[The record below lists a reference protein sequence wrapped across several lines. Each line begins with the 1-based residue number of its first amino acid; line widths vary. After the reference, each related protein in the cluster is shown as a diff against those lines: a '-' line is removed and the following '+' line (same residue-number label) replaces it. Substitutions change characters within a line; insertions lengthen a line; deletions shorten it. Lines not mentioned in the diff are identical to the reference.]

1 MSVKFNV
8 HTSVNLGYN
17 FPSIDESDLEFAS
30 HLPRDVLLNKNL
42 KLEGLPKVKEPY
54 YSRNPISKCFDAKE
68 SNDGVNDS
76 PLYELL
82 AKNQEYLK
90 HYQLELTFSRSP
102 NNVSKDSHNI
112 KQDNDLGQK
121 NRGIKRSRQT
131 IEENASETNATQAQ
145 PSSIYKTPI
154 PNKTIFFS
162 SSASSKKKNTTNL
175 LQSTPVSDMG
185 EASGKKPNILLAK
198 LKAFKMDKAEFLNLP
213 IKSVTEKTT
222 AIRHDNADE
231 ESMEMTSDY
240 DHLACHAG
248 NIMRMAVDSTM
259 LGSSYN
265 ESFSPTFNNTFGGND
280 SILGLQ
286 SRKRY
291 NDFFDDEADK
301 SLIESMKSRWNSG
314 LNRMKAKVI
323 DINADELQ
331 QAVQAD

>member
-1 MSVKFNV
+1 MSVKYNV

-17 FPSIDESDLEFAS
+17 FPSIDESDIDFAS
-30 HLPRDVLLNKNL
+30 HLPRDALLNKNL
-42 KLEGLPKVKEPY
+42 RLEMLPHSKEPY
-54 YSRNPISKCFDAKE
+54 YSKSPITKCYDAKLTNNE
-68 SNDGVNDS
+68 INDS
-76 PLYELL
+76 PLYEILVD
-82 AKNQEYLK
+82 NQENIK
-90 HYQLELTFSRSP
+90 NYQLELPFTGNS
-102 NNVSKDSHNI
+102 NKDSKTNS
-112 KQDNDLGQK
+112 KPNDLESK
-121 NRGIKRSRQT
+121 NRGIKRPRQT
-131 IEENASETNATQAQ
+131 IEENVGETNNVQTQ
-145 PSSIYKTPI
+145 PSSVYKTPI
-154 PNKTIFFS
+154 LNKTIFFS
-162 SSASSKKKNTTNL
+162 SSASSKKKNSTNL
-175 LQSTPVSDMG
+175 LQSTPVSDIG
-185 EASGKKPNILLAK
+185 DASGMKSNILLAK
-198 LKAFKMDKAEFLNLP
+198 LKAVKMDKAEFLNLP
-213 IKSVTEKTT
+213 IKPTAEKTSI
-222 AIRHDNADE
+222 IRHDNPEE
-231 ESMEMTSDY
+231 ESVGMTSDY

-301 SLIESMKSRWNSG
+301 SLIETMKSRWNSG

>member
-8 HTSVNLGYN
+8 HASVNLGYN
-17 FPSIDESDLEFAS
+17 FPSIDESDIDFAN
-30 HLPRDVLLNKNL
+30 HLPRDALLNKNL
-42 KLEGLPKVKEPY
+42 RLDMLPH
-54 YSRNPISKCFDAKE
+54 AKE
-68 SNDGVNDS
+68 SYYSNSPITKCYDTKVSNNGIKDS
-76 PLYELL
+76 PLYEIL
-82 AKNQEYLK
+82 AENQENI
-90 HYQLELTFSRSP
+90 HNYQLELPFTRNSTNNSKTDSKP
-102 NNVSKDSHNI
+102 NDTEA
-112 KQDNDLGQK
+112 K
-121 NRGIKRSRQT
+121 NRGIKRPRQT
-131 IEENASETNATQAQ
+131 IEENVGETNNLQTQ

-162 SSASSKKKNTTNL
+162 SSASSKKKNSTNL
-175 LQSTPVSDMG
+175 LQSTPVSDIG
-185 EASGKKPNILLAK
+185 DASGKKSNILLAK
-198 LKAFKMDKAEFLNLP
+198 LKAVKMDKAEFLNLP
-213 IKSVTEKTT
+213 IKYTAEKTSI
-222 AIRHDNADE
+222 IRHDDPEE
-231 ESMEMTSDY
+231 ESMEMGSDY

>member
-1 MSVKFNV
+1 MSVKLNV

-17 FPSIDESDLEFAS
+17 FPSIDESDIEFAN
-30 HLPRDVLLNKNL
+30 HLPRDALLNKNL
-42 KLEGLPKVKEPY
+42 KLEGLPKAKEPY
-54 YSRNPISKCFDAKE
+54 YSRNPITKCFDAKVP
-68 SNDGVNDS
+68 NDGMNDS
-76 PLYELL
+76 PLYEILT
-82 AKNQEYLK
+82 KSQEYIK
-90 HYQLELTFSRSP
+90 HYQLELPFGRNSTD
-102 NNVSKDSHNI
+102 VHQESHKI
-112 KQDNDLGQK
+112 KQDDDLEQK

-131 IEENASETNATQAQ
+131 IEDNAGETNDTQAQ
-145 PSSIYKTPI
+145 SSSIYKTPI

-162 SSASSKKKNTTNL
+162 SSVSSKKKNTTNL

-185 EASGKKPNILLAK
+185 EASGKKPNILLK
-198 LKAFKMDKAEFLNLP
+198 LKAFKMDRAEVLNLP
-213 IKSVTEKTT
+213 IKSASEKITT
-222 AIRHDNADE
+222 IRHDNEVE

-301 SLIESMKSRWNSG
+301 SLIESMKSRWNNG